1 VKFAG
6 GATARGETKEQP
18 MTLANRA
25 ALVMAAAALG
35 AAMTACPAWS
45 QTSPAPAPRTVPE
58 QRPGQPALPDDS
70 TGSRQGTS
78 AAPSGSLSDEL
89 SRTGGVMQPPAT
101 GDQGVVAPP
110 RAGSQST
117 PVIPPPGTPGG
128 NQEVQPK

>member
-1 VKFAG
+1 
-6 GATARGETKEQP
+6 

-25 ALVMAAAALG
+25 TLVMTAAALG

-45 QTSPAPAPRTVPE
+45 QTPPSPAPQTIPE
-58 QRPGQPALPDDS
+58 QHQSESARPGDQTGPQQGSS
-70 TGSRQGTS
+70 T
-78 AAPSGSLSDEL
+78 APSGSLSDEL
-89 SRTGGVMQPPAT
+89 SRSGGVVRPPST

-110 RAGSQST
+110 KAGPQST

>member
-1 VKFAG
+1 
-6 GATARGETKEQP
+6 
-18 MTLANRA
+18 MTSANRA
-25 ALVMAAAALG
+25 TLLMTAAALG

-45 QTSPAPAPRTVPE
+45 QTSRSPAPQTIPE
-58 QRPGQPALPDDS
+58 QHQSQPVRPNDQMGAQ
-70 TGSRQGTS
+70 QGTS

-89 SRTGGVMQPPAT
+89 SRTGGVMQPPTT

-110 RAGSQST
+110 KAGPQST

>member
-1 VKFAG
+1 
-6 GATARGETKEQP
+6 

-25 ALVMAAAALG
+25 TLMMTAAALG

-45 QTSPAPAPRTVPE
+45 QTSHSPAPQARPE
-58 QRPGQPALPDDS
+58 QHQGQPMRPGDE
-70 TGSRQGTS
+70 TGPQQGTS

-89 SRTGGVMQPPAT
+89 SRSGGVMQPPST

-110 RAGSQST
+110 KAGPQST